1 MPPPL
6 PLLDD
11 VEGVLSVSELTG
23 RIRAVLEDGFHRV
36 RIRGE
41 ISNFT
46 APSSGHFYF
55 TLKDA
60 RSQVRAVCFR
70 GSQRN
75 LPMRPRDGMEVV
87 AGGRV
92 SVYEPRGEY
101 QLIVE
106 EMVESGLGRLM
117 AAFERLKE
125 KLQREGLFDPA
136 RKKPLPL
143 LPARVG
149 VVTSPTGAAVRD
161 ILQILHRRNSTVD
174 VVVWPAKVQGE
185 GAAGDIAEGIAHFNR
200 AGGVDV
206 LIVGRGGGSL
216 EDLWPFNEETV
227 ARAVFASAIPV
238 ISAVGHE
245 IDFTICDFVA
255 DLRAPTP
262 SAAAEMVAGAAEE
275 LRHRVEGFRQ
285 ALAAALR
292 QGLARQRHGFEM
304 LARSPGFVG
313 FPHRLQ
319 ALSQWVDDLAGR
331 LPLHVRRRVDAH
343 GRRVLEAAHRLG
355 ALNPV
360 RRLEADRLR
369 LENLRERLGSAVRR
383 RLDERAAALGAA
395 VARSAAMD
403 PRAVL
408 GRGYAIC
415 LDAEGKSVRSWRQAP
430 AGARVGVLLG
440 EGRLGCVVNEST
452 PSEGF

>member
-6 PLLDD
+6 PLREDA
-11 VEGVLSVSELTG
+11 EGVLSVWELTG
-23 RIRAVLEDGFHRV
+23 RIRTVLEDGFHRV

-41 ISNFT
+41 ISNFS
-46 APSSGHFYF
+46 APASGHFYF

-60 RSQVRAVCFR
+60 RSQIRAVCFR

-75 LPMRPRDGMEVV
+75 LRMRPRDGMEVV

-106 EMVESGLGRLM
+106 EMVESGIGRLM
-117 AAFERLKE
+117 VAFELLKE

-149 VVTSPTGAAVRD
+149 VVTSPTGAAIRD
-161 ILQILHRRNSTVD
+161 ILQILQRRNSTVD
-174 VVVWPAKVQGE
+174 VVVWPARVQGE
-185 GAAGDIAEGIAHFNR
+185 GAAGEIAEGIDHFNR

-216 EDLWPFNEETV
+216 EDLWAFNEEVV
-227 ARAVFASAIPV
+227 ARAVFGSAIPV

-245 IDFTICDFVA
+245 IDFTICDFAA

-275 LRHRVEGFRQ
+275 LRNRVEGLRQ
-285 ALAAALR
+285 ALAGALR
-292 QGLARQRHGFEM
+292 QDLSRRRHTFEM
-304 LARSPGFVG
+304 LARGPGFIG
-313 FPHRLQ
+313 LPHRLQ
-319 ALSQWVDDLAGR
+319 ALSQWVDDQAGR
-331 LPLHVRRRVDAH
+331 LPLHVWRRIDAH

-369 LENLRERLGSAVRR
+369 LENLRERLASAVRR
-383 RLDERAAALGAA
+383 RLDERAAGLGAA
-395 VARSAAMD
+395 FARAAALD

-430 AGARVGVLLG
+430 AASRLGVLLA
-440 EGRLGCVVNEST
+440 EGRLATRVEESG
-452 PSEGF
+452 P